1 MAFALYNSV
10 FGVGSFVSA
19 ILITVVEDLTKS
31 KEGESW
37 FSDDMS
43 EARLDK
49 YYWLLALASALSL
62 VVYAILCRF
71 YKSRSDLESE
81 QM

>member
-1 MAFALYNSV
+1 M
-10 FGVGSFVSA
+10 SA

-31 KEGESW
+31 KGRESW

-49 YYWLLALASALSL
+49 YYWFLTLASALSL
-62 VVYAILCRF
+62 VLYVILCRF
-71 YKSRSDLESE
+71 YRSRRDLENE
-81 QM
+81 QMQTTSS